1 MANDVEMIS
10 LDEACSLVSGETK
23 PIHKATYYRGV
34 RAGRYPAAVRVSP
47 GVSRVV
53 KPQLVEAIQR
63 MIAGGSRVEIQKDVS
78 RHRCERQRL
87 NNN

>member
-1 MANDVEMIS
+1 MATDVEMIS
-10 LDEACSLVSGETK
+10 VEAACGIIGGEAN

-34 RAGRYPAAVRVSP
+34 RAGRYPAPVRVSP

-63 MIAGGSRVEIQKDVS
+63 MIAGKRALGGAQ
-78 RHRCERQRL
+78 
-87 NNN
+87 

>member
-1 MANDVEMIS
+1 MRLAALSAGKQNQSTKLLIT
-10 LDEACSLVSGETK
+10 EA
-23 PIHKATYYRGV
+23 V
-34 RAGRYPAAVRVSP
+34 RAGRYPAPVRVSP

-78 RHRCERQRL
+78 RQRCERQRL

>member
-1 MANDVEMIS
+1 MARLKQWQLTGALPGDPEPVIGG
-10 LDEACSLVSGETK
+10 EAN

-34 RAGRYPAAVRVSP
+34 RAGRYPAPVRVSP

-63 MIAGGSRVEIQKDVS
+63 MIAGKRALGGAQ
-78 RHRCERQRL
+78 
-87 NNN
+87 